1 MGGGG
6 LGWGGGL
13 SRGVI
18 ELTSLQSAEIYQ
30 ITTSL
35 HLEQNHLENIR
46 NPINEENYVKV
57 NTILNRIVHVYSS
70 SFLFVII
77 PMKTNFLT
85 KRGQSELLL
94 PKSFSDYQLCLCTG

>member
-1 MGGGG
+1 M
-6 LGWGGGL
+6 
-13 SRGVI
+13 S
-18 ELTSLQSAEIYQ
+18 EQKYQ

-57 NTILNRIVHVYSS
+57 HTILNRIVHVYSSS

-85 KRGQSELLL
+85 KREQSELLL
-94 PKSFSDYQLCLCTG
+94 AKSFV